1 MNNAKN
7 EENILRKECLPIT
20 LTLFYIYKNNIDS
33 IHTEFLTTQSYKNL
47 LLKIKNKTSSII
59 DRNYYYL
66 YHFVSMNLLHKK

>member
-47 LLKIKNKTSSII
+47 L
-59 DRNYYYL
+59 
-66 YHFVSMNLLHKK
+66 FKKK